1 MNNKGVKLMVKC
13 LIVDDDYKILHYVSQ
28 HLETA
33 QIQTVTQASGE
44 SAIAY
49 LANNKVDIAVVDIM
63 MTGMDGFELCQLL
76 KNDYDLPVIML
87 TARDALSDKERAFVS
102 GTDDYVTKPFEVKE
116 LLFRIQ
122 AVLRRYQINSQ
133 DIIKLGNVTL
143 IQEYMELS
151 VDSKNVNL
159 PTKEFQLLFLLCGKP
174 KHIFT
179 RDTLIER
186 IWGFDYEGDERTIDV
201 HIKRLRHR
209 LNQLKATIE
218 IQTVRGQGY
227 RVITHV

>member
-28 HLETA
+28 HLEAA

-143 IQEYMELS
+143 IQEYMEL
-151 VDSKNVNL
+151 
-159 PTKEFQLLFLLCGKP
+159 C
-174 KHIFT
+174 
-179 RDTLIER
+179 
-186 IWGFDYEGDERTIDV
+186 
-201 HIKRLRHR
+201 
-209 LNQLKATIE
+209 
-218 IQTVRGQGY
+218 
-227 RVITHV
+227 

>member
-1 MNNKGVKLMVKC
+1 M
-13 LIVDDDYKILHYVSQ
+13 
-28 HLETA
+28 
-33 QIQTVTQASGE
+33 
-44 SAIAY
+44 
-49 LANNKVDIAVVDIM
+49 
-63 MTGMDGFELCQLL
+63 
-76 KNDYDLPVIML
+76 
-87 TARDALSDKERAFVS
+87 
-102 GTDDYVTKPFEVKE
+102 
-116 LLFRIQ
+116 
-122 AVLRRYQINSQ
+122 LRRYQINSQ

-151 VDSKNVNL
+151 VDSKMLICLQKSFNYYFYCAVN
-159 PTKEFQLLFLLCGKP
+159 QN
-174 KHIFT
+174 IFSQE
-179 RDTLIER
+179 TLIER

>member
-28 HLETA
+28 HLEAA

-87 TARDALSDKERAFVS
+87 TARDALSDKERAFVR

-159 PTKEFQLLFLLCGKP
+159 PTKEFQLLFLLCGQP

-209 LNQLKATIE
+209 LKVL
-218 IQTVRGQGY
+218 
-227 RVITHV
+227 

>member
-1 MNNKGVKLMVKC
+1 
-13 LIVDDDYKILHYVSQ
+13 
-28 HLETA
+28 
-33 QIQTVTQASGE
+33 
-44 SAIAY
+44 
-49 LANNKVDIAVVDIM
+49 
-63 MTGMDGFELCQLL
+63 
-76 KNDYDLPVIML
+76 ML

-151 VDSKNVNL
+151 VDSKMLICLQRVSIII
-159 PTKEFQLLFLLCGKP
+159 FIVRSA

>member
-1 MNNKGVKLMVKC
+1 
-13 LIVDDDYKILHYVSQ
+13 
-28 HLETA
+28 
-33 QIQTVTQASGE
+33 
-44 SAIAY
+44 
-49 LANNKVDIAVVDIM
+49 
-63 MTGMDGFELCQLL
+63 
-76 KNDYDLPVIML
+76 ML

-159 PTKEFQLLFLLCGKP
+159 PTKEFQLLFYCAVNQN
-174 KHIFT
+174 IFSQ
-179 RDTLIER
+179 E
-186 IWGFDYEGDERTIDV
+186 
-201 HIKRLRHR
+201 
-209 LNQLKATIE
+209 
-218 IQTVRGQGY
+218 
-227 RVITHV
+227 TH

>member
-1 MNNKGVKLMVKC
+1 MTTIRYYIMYLNISKQPKFKPSL
-13 LIVDDDYKILHYVSQ
+13 
-28 HLETA
+28 
-33 QIQTVTQASGE
+33 ASGE

-159 PTKEFQLLFLLCGKP
+159 PTKRVSII
-174 KHIFT
+174 IFIVRST
-179 RDTLIER
+179 KTY
-186 IWGFDYEGDERTIDV
+186 F
-201 HIKRLRHR
+201 HKRHT
-209 LNQLKATIE
+209 N
-218 IQTVRGQGY
+218 
-227 RVITHV
+227 

>member
-1 MNNKGVKLMVKC
+1 MVKC

-159 PTKEFQLLFLLCGKP
+159 PTKEFQLLFLLCGQP

>member
-28 HLETA
+28 HLEAA

-122 AVLRRYQINSQ
+122 AVLRRYQINFQ

-159 PTKEFQLLFLLCGKP
+159 PTKEFQLLFLLCGQP

>member
-159 PTKEFQLLFLLCGKP
+159 PTKEFQLLFLLCGQP

-227 RVITHV
+227 RVITNV

>member
-28 HLETA
+28 HLEAA

-63 MTGMDGFELCQLL
+63 MTGMD
-76 KNDYDLPVIML
+76 DLPVIML

-159 PTKEFQLLFLLCGKP
+159 PTKEFQLLFLLCGQP

>member
-1 MNNKGVKLMVKC
+1 M
-13 LIVDDDYKILHYVSQ
+13 
-28 HLETA
+28 
-33 QIQTVTQASGE
+33 
-44 SAIAY
+44 
-49 LANNKVDIAVVDIM
+49 
-63 MTGMDGFELCQLL
+63 
-76 KNDYDLPVIML
+76 
-87 TARDALSDKERAFVS
+87 
-102 GTDDYVTKPFEVKE
+102 
-116 LLFRIQ
+116 
-122 AVLRRYQINSQ
+122 LRRYQINSQ

-151 VDSKNVNL
+151 VDSKML
-159 PTKEFQLLFLLCGKP
+159 ICSTKEFQLLFYCAVNQ

-227 RVITHV
+227 GVITHV

>member
-1 MNNKGVKLMVKC
+1 MVKC

-28 HLETA
+28 HLEAA

-122 AVLRRYQINSQ
+122 AVLRRYQINFQ

-159 PTKEFQLLFLLCGKP
+159 PTKEFQLLFLLCGQP